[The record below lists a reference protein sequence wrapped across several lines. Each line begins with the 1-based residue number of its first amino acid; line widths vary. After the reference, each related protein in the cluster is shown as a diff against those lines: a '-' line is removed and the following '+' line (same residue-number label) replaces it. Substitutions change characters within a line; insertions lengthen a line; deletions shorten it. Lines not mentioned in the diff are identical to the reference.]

1 MSLAQHAACIG
12 ATRSAMVQGQVNLLA
27 LAQRAA
33 GPARR
38 AVYPCFHVFLSGVG
52 ATRELVLCNAQY
64 TDSGLTF
71 C

>member
-1 MSLAQHAACIG
+1 
-12 ATRSAMVQGQVNLLA
+12 GQLNLLA

-33 GPARR
+33 GSAQR
-38 AVYPCFHVFLSGVG
+38 AAYPCSSVFLYGVG
-52 ATRELVLCNAQY
+52 ATRELVLRNAQC